1 MLNAL
6 SDHSALLDETVAL
19 CSPGDFIVKSKLK
32 GEFMKIK
39 DKVVVV
45 TGAASGIGR
54 GLCKRFAAEKP
65 KGIVVSDYNTEGAA
79 KVAAEIGGL
88 AVTADVGKEADIKN
102 LVDIATRQYGPIDLF
117 CSNAGIPAPGGAE
130 APDEMWQRSWDIHVM
145 AHVYAARAVLPS
157 MIERGSGYLLQTA
170 SAGGLLTTL
179 GQAPYAVSKH
189 AAVAFAEYLSITHA
203 RQGIKVSCLCPFGVI
218 SGMLPE
224 DAEGVGKLIL
234 KTAITPE
241 ACADYVVTALDKEE
255 FFIFPH
261 PEILEY
267 FKARANNHE
276 RWLHHMRKEQ
286 ERYIG

>member
-1 MLNAL
+1 M
-6 SDHSALLDETVAL
+6 
-19 CSPGDFIVKSKLK
+19 KL
-32 GEFMKIK
+32 K

-54 GLCKRFAAEKP
+54 GLCYRFAAEGP
-65 KGIVVSDYNTEGAA
+65 KGIVVSDYNGEGAA
-79 KVAAEIGGL
+79 KVASEIGGI
-88 AVTADVGKEADIKN
+88 AVTADVSKEADIRK
-102 LVDIATRQYGPIDLF
+102 LVEIATKQYGPIDLF
-117 CSNAGIPAPGGAE
+117 CSNAGIPAEGGFD
-130 APDEMWQRSWDIHVM
+130 APDSVWQRCWDIHVM

-157 MIERGSGYLLQTA
+157 MIERGGGYLLQTA

-179 GQAPYAVSKH
+179 GQAPYAVTKH

-224 DAEGVGKLIL
+224 DSEGVGKLIL
-234 KTAITPE
+234 KTAIT
-241 ACADYVVTALDKEE
+241 ADQCADYVVGALDKEE
-255 FFIFPH
+255 FLILPH
-261 PEILEY
+261 PEILDY
-267 FKARANNHE
+267 FKARASNHE

>member
-1 MLNAL
+1 M
-6 SDHSALLDETVAL
+6 
-19 CSPGDFIVKSKLK
+19 KL
-32 GEFMKIK
+32 K

-54 GLCKRFAAEKP
+54 GLCYRFAAEGP
-65 KGIVVSDYNTEGAA
+65 KGIVVSDYNGEGAA
-79 KVAAEIGGL
+79 KVASEIGGI
-88 AVTADVGKEADIKN
+88 AVTADVSKEADIRK
-102 LVDIATRQYGPIDLF
+102 LVEIATKQYGPIDLF
-117 CSNAGIPAPGGAE
+117 CSNAGIPAAGGAE
-130 APDEMWQRSWDIHVM
+130 APDAVWQRCWDIHVM

-157 MIERGSGYLLQTA
+157 MIERGGGYLLQTA

-179 GQAPYAVSKH
+179 DQAPYAVTKH

-224 DAEGVGKLIL
+224 DAQGVGKLIL
-234 KTAITPE
+234 KSAIT
-241 ACADYVVTALDKEE
+241 ADQCADYVVAALEKEE
-255 FFIFPH
+255 FLILPH

-267 FKARANNHE
+267 FKARSNNHE
-276 RWLHHMRKEQ
+276 RWLHYMRKEQ

>member
-1 MLNAL
+1 
-6 SDHSALLDETVAL
+6 
-19 CSPGDFIVKSKLK
+19 
-32 GEFMKIK
+32 MKIK

-54 GLCKRFAAEKP
+54 GLCYRFAAEGP
-65 KGIVVSDYNTEGAA
+65 KGIVVSDYNGEGAEE
-79 KVAAEIGGL
+79 VARDIGGL
-88 AVTADVGKEADIKN
+88 AVKADVGKEEDINK
-102 LVDIATRQYGPIDLF
+102 LVEMAAKQYGPVDLF
-117 CSNAGIPAPGGAE
+117 CSNAGIPAAGGAE
-130 APDEMWQRSWDIHVM
+130 APNELWQRCWDIHVM

-157 MIERGSGYLLQTA
+157 MIERGGGYLLQTG

-189 AAVAFAEYLSITHA
+189 AAVAFAEWLSITHA

-224 DAEGVGKLIL
+224 DSQGVGKLIL

-241 ACADYVVTALDKEE
+241 QCADYVVAALEKEE
-255 FFIFPH
+255 FFILPH

-267 FKARANNHE
+267 FKARANHHE
-276 RWLHHMRKEQ
+276 RWLHAMRKDQ

>member
-1 MLNAL
+1 
-6 SDHSALLDETVAL
+6 
-19 CSPGDFIVKSKLK
+19 
-32 GEFMKIK
+32 MKIK

-54 GLCKRFAAEKP
+54 GLCYRFAAEGP
-65 KGIVVSDYNTEGAA
+65 KGIVVSDYNGEGAA
-79 KVAAEIGGL
+79 KVAKDIGGI
-88 AVTADVGKEADIKN
+88 AVTADVGKEADIKK
-102 LVDIATRQYGPIDLF
+102 LVETATKQYGPIDLF
-117 CSNAGIPAPGGAE
+117 CSNAGIPASGGAE
-130 APDEMWQRSWDIHVM
+130 APDELWQRTWDIHVM

-157 MIERGSGYLLQTA
+157 MIERGGGYLLQTG

-179 GQAPYAVSKH
+179 GQAPYAVTKH

-224 DAEGVGKLIL
+224 DAGGVGKVIL
-234 KTAITPE
+234 KTAITP
-241 ACADYVVTALDKEE
+241 AQCADYVVHALEKEE
-255 FFIFPH
+255 FFILPH

-267 FKARANNHE
+267 FKARSNNHE
-276 RWLHHMRKEQ
+276 RWLHYMRKEQ

>member
-1 MLNAL
+1 
-6 SDHSALLDETVAL
+6 
-19 CSPGDFIVKSKLK
+19 
-32 GEFMKIK
+32 MKIK

-54 GLCKRFAAEKP
+54 GLCYRFAAEDP
-65 KGIVVSDYNTEGAA
+65 KGIVVSDYNEAGAA
-79 KVAAEIGGL
+79 KVAADIGGV
-88 AVTADVGKEADIKN
+88 AVTADVGKEDDIKK
-102 LVDIATRQYGPIDLF
+102 VVEAAEKHYGPVDLF
-117 CSNAGIPAPGGAE
+117 CSNAGIPAPGDAW
-130 APDEMWQRSWDIHVM
+130 APNELWQRCWDIHVM

-157 MIERGSGYLLQTA
+157 MIARGGGYLLQTA

-179 GQAPYAVSKH
+179 GQAPYAVTKH
-189 AAVAFAEYLSITHA
+189 AAVAFAEWLSITHA

-224 DAEGVGKLIL
+224 DAQGLGKLIL

-241 ACADYVVTALDKEE
+241 ACADYVVGALEKEA
-255 FFIFPH
+255 FLILPH

-267 FKARANNHE
+267 FKARANDHE
-276 RWLHHMRKEQ
+276 RWLKAMRKDQ